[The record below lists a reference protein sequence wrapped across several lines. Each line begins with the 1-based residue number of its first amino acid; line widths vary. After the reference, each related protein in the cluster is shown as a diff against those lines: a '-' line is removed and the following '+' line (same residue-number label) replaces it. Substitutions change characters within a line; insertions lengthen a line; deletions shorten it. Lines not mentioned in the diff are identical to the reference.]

1 MQDLKNDRLFVAG
14 RGLIF
19 HGMKKAMFQ
28 LPTAE
33 ELYALE
39 KRARRERA
47 LHVAAL
53 FSSLKAGFT
62 SGCTRPSLQRWYAM
76 RNEIVTPFWK
86 NALASLP
93 ASVRGRYAAD
103 IAAAERWELR
113 IDAAVKGLTRA
124 RSAFS
129 RTIQAA

>member
-19 HGMKKAMFQ
+19 QCMKKALFQ

-53 FSSLKAGFT
+53 FSSLTG
-62 SGCTRPSLQRWYAM
+62 SIYQR
-76 RNEIVTPFWK
+76 VHS
-86 NALASLP
+86 ALTAKVVHH
-93 ASVRGRYAAD
+93 A
-103 IAAAERWELR
+103 
-113 IDAAVKGLTRA
+113 
-124 RSAFS
+124 
-129 RTIQAA
+129 